1 MARVVEYRPDEYM
14 INMTRE
20 EALLTISSLA
30 SQLYNDDP
38 NRNREEFGKRHPDDA
53 TYFSITVDQITTEFH
68 VMGDILLDGYP
79 PLKMFFAQKK
89 TLEEAKEFIEGINDK
104 DTMSEYKLWIKEV
117 SI

>member
-20 EALLTISSLA
+20 EAMLTISSLA

-79 PLKMFFAQKK
+79 PQEMLFAQKK
-89 TLEEAKEFIEGINDK
+89 TLEEAKKFMLEFKDQGIMGE
-104 DTMSEYKLWIKEV
+104 TVMWIKEV
-117 SI
+117 QS